1 MTAENKGARRAPLR
15 LFENEVKMA
24 LFEKK
29 KQEKLPVPRHIA
41 IIMDGNGRWAK
52 MRGLPRTA
60 GHAAGAE
67 TFRRIA
73 NHCRALGVEYLTVYA
88 FSTENWKRSEEEVSG
103 IMKLLHNYLMEA
115 LADMEKNHVRFK
127 FFGDLSRL
135 SPELQELCN
144 RAESASADYDVQVNF
159 CLNYGGRDEIV
170 RAARSFAAKVA
181 AGECTA
187 EELTE
192 EAFGNYLFSAG
203 VPDPE
208 LIIRP
213 SGEMRTSNFLLWQS
227 AYSEF
232 VFMNVLWP
240 DFKEKDLD
248 EAIVEYH
255 RRNRRFGGV

>member
-1 MTAENKGARRAPLR
+1 MPKSEMNTALTPP
-15 LFENEVKMA
+15 
-24 LFEKK
+24 
-29 KQEKLPVPRHIA
+29 QHIA

-67 TFRRIA
+67 SFRRIA
-73 NHCRALGVEYLTVYA
+73 NYCRTLGVKYLTVYA
-88 FSTENWKRSEEEVSG
+88 FSTENWKRSADEVAG
-103 IMKLLHNYLMEA
+103 IMKLLGKYLQEA
-115 LADMEKNHVRFK
+115 LRDMEKNHVCFR

-135 SPELQELCN
+135 SPELQKLC
-144 RAESASADYDVQVNF
+144 RDAEQRSSEYHEVQVNF

-170 RAARSFAAKVA
+170 RAARAFAQDVA
-181 AGECTA
+181 EGKCHPQ
-187 EELTE
+187 ELTE
-192 EAFGNYLFSAG
+192 EMLTGYLYSAD

-213 SGEMRTSNFLLWQS
+213 SGEKRTSNFLLWQS
-227 AYSEF
+227 AYSEY

-240 DFKEKDLD
+240 DFGPKELD
-248 EAIVEYH
+248 EAIEEYH